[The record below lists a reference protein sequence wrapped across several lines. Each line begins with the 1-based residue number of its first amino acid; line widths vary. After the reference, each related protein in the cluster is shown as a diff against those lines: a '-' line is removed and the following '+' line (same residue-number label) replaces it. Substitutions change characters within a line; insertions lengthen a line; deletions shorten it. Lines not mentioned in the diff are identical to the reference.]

1 MTARISAAKVIFVP
15 CPNHADQFT
24 FHIIFISQ
32 SDIGQT
38 AGTIQTAK
46 NNKKQ
51 DETCSIT
58 AMDFVHADWRS

>member
-15 CPNHADQFT
+15 CPNYVNQFI

-38 AGTIQTAK
+38 AGTIQTSK
-46 NNKKQ
+46 NNNKQ
-51 DETCSIT
+51 DETCSI
-58 AMDFVHADWRS
+58 AVMDFVHADWRS